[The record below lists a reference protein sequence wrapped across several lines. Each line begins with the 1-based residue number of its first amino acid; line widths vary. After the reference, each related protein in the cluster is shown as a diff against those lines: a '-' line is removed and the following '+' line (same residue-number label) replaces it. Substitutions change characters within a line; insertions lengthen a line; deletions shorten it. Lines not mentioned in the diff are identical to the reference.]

1 MAWII
6 GLQKQSKHKR
16 HVAFGSDRLLGT
28 GLKRVKTHLF
38 TQPSEEPMMLTL
50 LCATKRQY

>member
-6 GLQKQSKHKR
+6 GLQKQSKRKR

-38 TQPSEEPMMLTL
+38 TQPSEEPMMLIL